1 MVPVVLE
8 RQLFQKRRPAALAVT
23 HRLHRAAVG
32 FDNVLRD
39 GQFQAKPPLSSVL
52 AMAGLSAVVVDDMRL
67 RMIGV
72 VGYAAILPVV
82 ALLLGVLFV
91 RTEAST

>member
-1 MVPVVLE
+1 VGCLY
-8 RQLFQKRRPAALAVT
+8 ALAV
-23 HRLHRAAVG
+23 LFAAPVFRG
-32 FDNVLRD
+32 
-39 GQFQAKPPLSSVL
+39 GAL
-52 AMAGLSAVVVDDMRL
+52 ALAIRILMFTSGLVSLAGLSAVMVDDMRL

-91 RTEAST
+91 RTEPAAAITFTA